1 MAAIKTRRMGYAG
14 ECTMMTF
21 VKFLA
26 FVAVFTVALAF
37 LVMIGSAIGEFLI
50 AQYLSDLSQN
60 AAAR

>member
-1 MAAIKTRRMGYAG
+1 
-14 ECTMMTF
+14 MMTF